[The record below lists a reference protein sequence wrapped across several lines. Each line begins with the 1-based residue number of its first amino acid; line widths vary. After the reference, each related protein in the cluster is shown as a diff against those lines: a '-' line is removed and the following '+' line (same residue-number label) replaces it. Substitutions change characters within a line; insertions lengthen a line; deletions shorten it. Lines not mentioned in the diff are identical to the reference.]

1 MTDQFLIALE
11 TTGSN
16 PATWSVL
23 STLLASGIGAAD
35 ITLRSLE
42 WAFEPFSKYDRLAD
56 CSDKGRGF
64 PIARWTFKGLRVEQ
78 RENLRDF
85 CSTPSAKVYIR
96 TPTNETSA
104 GMRIWDDFLGI
115 VHWVQRAEL
124 ASDGLNMVEMV
135 ELTFTHLVAV

>member
-1 MTDQFLIALE
+1 MADQFLIALE
-11 TTGSN
+11 VTGSN
-16 PATWSVL
+16 PAGWSVL
-23 STLLASGIGAAD
+23 STLLASGTGAGD

-42 WAFEPFSKYDRLAD
+42 WAFEPYSKYDKLANGQ
-56 CSDKGRGF
+56 DKGRGF
-64 PIARWTFKGLRVEQ
+64 PVARWTFKGLRIEQ

-85 CSTPSAKVYIR
+85 CSGPSANVYIR

-104 GMRIWDDFLGI
+104 GVRTWDDFLGI

-135 ELTFTHLVAV
+135 ELTFTHLVAI